1 MAFLESRELAFW
13 RGGKAVDW
21 FRNRNRG
28 VTAGRSWRHLSRLLF
43 SELQLGSASLQSR
56 TVCGP
61 GQMVHCCTLHTS
73 VSSRVAKMLLTAGAY
88 THGELR
94 EERLIRV
101 PREGLA
107 VQSIDDQCKSS
118 TRLHTNKDAT

>member
-1 MAFLESRELAFW
+1 MALLESRKRAWW
-13 RGGKAVDW
+13 RGGKAVNW
-21 FRNRNRG
+21 FRNRNRA
-28 VTAGRSWRHLSRLLF
+28 VRAGRSWLHLSRLL
-43 SELQLGSASLQSR
+43 SSVLQLGSASLQSR
-56 TVCGP
+56 AIYGP
-61 GQMVHCCTLHTS
+61 GQMVLCRAFHTS

-94 EERLIRV
+94 EERLLRV